1 MQCALKLQAGIHHQD
16 REKILV
22 IKEVLFTQLAQVMF
36 IYLLPP
42 FKNQLQSQEPS
53 IWLHPRRGWA
63 FQWPQARRGE
73 KAGVSSRTQKPPG
86 RPRGRA
92 SSRLAR
98 PKGNYFSVAGTVS
111 SSRRA
116 KPYSSRSPHR
126 PSHVQG
132 HRLLSTALTNPA
144 VRDRGL
150 RVVVSK
156 GGERSPV
163 VCVVFFFPHL

>member
-1 MQCALKLQAGIHHQD
+1 M
-16 REKILV
+16 
-22 IKEVLFTQLAQVMF
+22 
-36 IYLLPP
+36 
-42 FKNQLQSQEPS
+42 
-53 IWLHPRRGWA
+53 
-63 FQWPQARRGE
+63 
-73 KAGVSSRTQKPPG
+73 SSRTQKPPG

-116 KPYSSRSPHR
+116 KPHSSRSPHR

-144 VRDRGL
+144 VRGRGL
-150 RVVVSK
+150 RVVASK
-156 GGERSPV
+156 GGERSRV
-163 VCVVFFFPHL
+163 VCVVFFFSPPVRGKKKFFFFYPYIFFFFSIKTTHGEANKDFVGPVFGLLNHFLLFRCV

>member
-1 MQCALKLQAGIHHQD
+1 M
-16 REKILV
+16 
-22 IKEVLFTQLAQVMF
+22 
-36 IYLLPP
+36 
-42 FKNQLQSQEPS
+42 
-53 IWLHPRRGWA
+53 
-63 FQWPQARRGE
+63 
-73 KAGVSSRTQKPPG
+73 SSRTQKPPG

-116 KPYSSRSPHR
+116 KPHSSRSPHR

-144 VRDRGL
+144 VRGRGL
-150 RVVVSK
+150 RVVASK
-156 GGERSPV
+156 GGERSRV
-163 VCVVFFFPHL
+163 VCVVFFFSPPVRGKKKFFFFLPLHFFFFFNQNNPRRGQQGLRRACVRASESLPPFQMRLSSRLRSC